1 MAIDI
6 EKFEVSA
13 DLKKRSA
20 GDFKAFMKKRYGKK
34 YKAADYNQMVDKF
47 YGKDKFLEENG
58 QPDTTTEELPEISE

>member
-6 EKFEVSA
+6 EKFIVSP
-13 DLKKRSA
+13 DLLSKSG
-20 GDFKAFMKKRYGKK
+20 GDFKAFMKKRYGKR

-58 QPDTTTEELPEISE
+58 QPDTATEELPEVNE